1 MPTAPRDHVQFLFRA
16 YADPVRLR
24 LLHALRGGE
33 LCVCDLMAIVDL
45 PQATVSRHLSYLR
58 RAGLLDCR
66 RAGAWSYYTL
76 TTPVTRLHRLLVQCL
91 DACGADVP
99 ELRADRVRAARLR
112 RQKGRC

>member
-1 MPTAPRDHVQFLFRA
+1 MPSHPRDRVQFLFRA

-24 LLHALRGGE
+24 LMHTLRDGE
-33 LCVCDLMAIVDL
+33 HCVCDLTEIVAL

-76 TTPVTRLHRLLVQCL
+76 TPPSTRLHRLLAQCL
-91 DACGADVP
+91 EACAGDVP
-99 ELRADRVRAARLR
+99 ELRADAVRAARVR